1 MRFCLQNIWRSVA
14 QSPVTLFSSSGVA
27 AWGRLQT
34 VTFRSRLTDQIW
46 GIFLRAAGQDSLPA
60 LGPPTGCPRTA
71 GPEPVAL
78 MAALGGKPT
87 ESSRLISE
95 DSPVEGVAA
104 NALEPGRPW
113 PEPEDV
119 KLDPHVQLEQ
129 SLDQV
134 AKLQDE
140 NLNLRLRLKLAR
152 QELREAGIYTDKDKD
167 DSGSTVSTDSQT
179 SVLDMEE
186 YLKVPLWRHI
196 RIRTP
201 WLMVLLLLQSFS
213 ALIMGK
219 FDDIFQRHIVIALF
233 VTMIVGAG
241 GNAGNQPG
249 VMLTRALAKDRD
261 FIIRHLRRVL
271 RTEFL
276 LAIVQGT
283 VLGVLAFCRVLVEYP
298 GQPRSALVIGLSTC
312 AVVIAGIFWGIGF
325 SLGLD
330 RMQLDPAAGA
340 APLTTVLADT
350 TGITLICIFALLILG
365 QADMGIPVY
374 CAKAADT
381 CPEEFFPDCI

>member
-1 MRFCLQNIWRSVA
+1 MLRFCLQNIWRSVA

-46 GIFLRAAGQDSLPA
+46 GIFLRAAGQHSLPA

-152 QELREAGIYTDKDKD
+152 AAMMVRAARFVMILIWSNASIVVSAKKPVQLMQLLKVRILNLQRKLAKSFITTRINSLRMGIVGNVKLHGIYQWTHLT
-167 DSGSTVSTDSQT
+167 GS
-179 SVLDMEE
+179 
-186 YLKVPLWRHI
+186 Y
-196 RIRTP
+196 
-201 WLMVLLLLQSFS
+201 
-213 ALIMGK
+213 
-219 FDDIFQRHIVIALF
+219 
-233 VTMIVGAG
+233 
-241 GNAGNQPG
+241 
-249 VMLTRALAKDRD
+249 
-261 FIIRHLRRVL
+261 
-271 RTEFL
+271 
-276 LAIVQGT
+276 
-283 VLGVLAFCRVLVEYP
+283 
-298 GQPRSALVIGLSTC
+298 
-312 AVVIAGIFWGIGF
+312 
-325 SLGLD
+325 
-330 RMQLDPAAGA
+330 
-340 APLTTVLADT
+340 
-350 TGITLICIFALLILG
+350 
-365 QADMGIPVY
+365 
-374 CAKAADT
+374 
-381 CPEEFFPDCI
+381 